1 MHNTIFT
8 VGHSTHEMEKF
19 VRLLKMYDITA
30 ICDVRS
36 SPYSHYNPQYNRE
49 KLKASLLENGIKYVF
64 LGKELGARS
73 DDPTCYK
80 DGKVQYDCLAKTE
93 LFKIGIERLLKGAR
107 DYNIALVCAE
117 KDPLECHRTIL
128 VARELEKK
136 GLSIFHILGNGEIE
150 THDEAMARLIK
161 GLNSGH
167 AHDLFISEEDIRN
180 QAYSRQAEKISYTL
194 PDDGDESPPT
204 NMKAAK

>member
-8 VGHSTHEMEKF
+8 VGHSTHEIRKF
-19 VRLLKMYDITA
+19 LELLKKHDIKV

-36 SPYSHYNPQYNRE
+36 SPYSRFNPQYNQE
-49 KLKASLLENGIKYVF
+49 NLKASLLENGIKYVF

-80 DGKVQYDCLAKTE
+80 DGKVQYDRLAKTE
-93 LFKIGIERLLKGAR
+93 LFQAGLERLMKGSR

-128 VARELEKK
+128 VARELERK
-136 GLSIFHILGNGEIE
+136 GLSISHIHGNGEIE
-150 THDEAMARLIK
+150 THDEAMARLIE
-161 GLNSGH
+161 GLNAGQ
-167 AHDLFISEEDIRN
+167 AQDLFKTKDEIRN
-180 QAYSRQAEKISYTL
+180 QAYSKQAERISYAIL
-194 PDDGDESPPT
+194 DDGDRSSPM
-204 NMKAAK
+204 NMKIAK